1 MLPSAWL
8 FFIFSLGAAP
18 MNKLILKNVRP
29 FVNGKFEEP
38 TTMNLVDG
46 KWVSETPSDAVE
58 FNTRGALA
66 IPALFGLGLDFKEP
80 LRDDIYTFR
89 DGVDAMHRG
98 GFFGGLY
105 ESSANA
111 IDDSLKLA
119 AIQQMSAKSKLSF
132 AFLGAFSMGYQ
143 CKDLSEMVELAAAG
157 AVGFGD
163 GNQNCSHTRFLRL
176 AMEYGSMTGKRFF
189 FMPLDNSLR
198 HHGLV
203 HEGCYSD
210 LLGMKAIPR
219 VAETME
225 AFRILEMARFLN
237 VPVHFKQ
244 VSCGETL
251 KLIENAR
258 KNGVDVTCDVDIYHL
273 LIDDSCLLELDS
285 HYNVPMPFR
294 AAADREALWQGLKSG
309 IVDAISINHDPVLRQ
324 DKEVNFEDAV
334 PGAVSLEIA
343 LPALWK
349 PLCERL
355 SPARAVE
362 LLSTAP
368 AKLAGVTPSSLKLGA
383 NADMVLLDPDAS
395 TDVVPSMFAGQVRN
409 SPLLGKKVASTI
421 LGSYLGGLWTEV

>member
-1 MLPSAWL
+1 
-8 FFIFSLGAAP
+8 
-18 MNKLILKNVRP
+18 MNKLVLKNVRP
-29 FVNGKFEEP
+29 FVNGKFEDP
-38 TTMNLVDG
+38 TSMCLVDG
-46 KWVSETPSDAVE
+46 KWVNEIPDDAVE

-89 DGVDAMHRG
+89 DGVDAMRRG

-111 IDDSLKLA
+111 IEDSLKLA
-119 AIQQMSAKSKLSF
+119 ALQQICAKSGLSF

-143 CKDLSEMVELAAAG
+143 CKDLSEMVELANSG

-163 GNQNCSHTRFLRL
+163 GNQNCSRSRFLRL

-189 FMPLDNSLR
+189 FMPLDDSLR

-210 LLGMKAIPR
+210 MLGMKGIPR
-219 VAETME
+219 IAETME

-251 KLIENAR
+251 KLIESAR

-273 LIDDSCLLELDS
+273 LFNDSCLLELDS
-285 HYNVPMPFR
+285 AYNVTMPFR
-294 AAADREALWQGLKSG
+294 AAADSEALWQGLESG
-309 IVDAISINHDPVLRQ
+309 IVNAVSVNHNPVLRQ

-334 PGAVSLEIA
+334 PGAISLEIA

-349 PLCERL
+349 PLVGRL
-355 SPARAVE
+355 GAARAVE
-362 LLSTAP
+362 LLSFAP
-368 AKLAGVTPSSLKLGA
+368 AKLSGVTPATLAPSSAA
-383 NADMVLLDPDAS
+383 NLVLLDPDTP
-395 TDVVPSMFAGQVRN
+395 TDVTSDMFAGQVRN
-409 SPLLGKKVASTI
+409 SPLLGKKIPSKI
-421 LGSYLGGLWTEV
+421 LGSYVGGLWTEV